1 MTLPSFGIA
10 EAHICI
16 LSLPQV
22 RVQLWESIPLSEL
35 QFPHLGIGGTVSSL
49 MGLCEGFHELSHRA
63 RSSSLQM
70 EASTVMGVG
79 KRKKRKKTTLEIVMV
94 PTLEIVMVQEA
105 GLSSVSRSRGR
116 GAGRA
121 GSSSPCRQCSLPS
134 ATSGSLPWMCIRSD
148 YVSL

>member
-1 MTLPSFGIA
+1 MALPSFGVT

-22 RVQLWESIPLSEL
+22 RVQLWANIPLSEL
-35 QFPHLGIGGTVSSL
+35 QFPHLGNEGTISSF

-70 EASTVMGVG
+70 EVSTVMGVG
-79 KRKKRKKTTLEIVMV
+79 KRKKRKKTTLEV
-94 PTLEIVMVQEA
+94 VMVQEA
-105 GLSSVSRSRGR
+105 GLSSVSRSQGW

-134 ATSGSLPWMCIRSD
+134 ATSGSLPWICIRSD